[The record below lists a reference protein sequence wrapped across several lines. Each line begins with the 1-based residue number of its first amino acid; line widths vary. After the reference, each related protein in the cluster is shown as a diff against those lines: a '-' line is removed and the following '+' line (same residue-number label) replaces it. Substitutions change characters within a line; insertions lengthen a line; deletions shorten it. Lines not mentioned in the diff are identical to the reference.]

1 MCHPK
6 ISGENMKTKLYPSLT
21 VLELGAGAIK
31 LCVLISASA
40 CSNPWQIQTTTQS
53 RWAATGVSTPQKGF
67 LRKTGNA
74 GASETP
80 LHGMKHDQPPGHEC
94 CWAEGT
100 WQLPAH
106 SSLLCL
112 NPSRTPGLIS
122 LQLCAGHL
130 SVTIPLSFPVL

>member
-74 GASETP
+74 GASEIP
-80 LHGMKHDQPPGHEC
+80 LHGMKHDQPSGHEC